1 MATLAVE
8 EVAPI
13 DVWVVAI
20 LLKEELQS
28 YAVTRFLTRK
38 LTRLLASSLFVSAIQ
53 GNGVALLP
61 VFKSLIQ

>member
-38 LTRLLASSLFVSAIQ
+38 LTRLSVSSLFVSAIQ

>member
-8 EVAPI
+8 EVVPI

-38 LTRLLASSLFVSAIQ
+38 LTRLSASSLFVSAIQ

>member
-38 LTRLLASSLFVSAIQ
+38 LTRLSASSLFVSAIQ

-61 VFKSLIQ
+61 VFKSLVQ

>member
-1 MATLAVE
+1 MFATLDVDEVE
-8 EVAPI
+8 PL
-13 DVWVVAI
+13 D

-38 LTRLLASSLFVSAIQ
+38 LTRLSASSLFVSAIQ

>member
-38 LTRLLASSLFVSAIQ
+38 LTRLSASSLFVSAIQ